1 MAKVE
6 VQIRRCFCCGLSVAT
21 SVIAIYTFLLYLLLL
36 IAAGIAYSDTV
47 NNGDASHYNS
57 CELEAQG
64 KINAE
69 NRKLTF
75 TGGKTVVVVQDSTS
89 YHCSLGLYTEELK
102 YSANNRS
109 VSLFI
114 DILLYGSLILAS
126 IILLI
131 GLCSYN
137 HWLLLPWAFLMIIDI
152 VRGFISVFFIFWY
165 SYGNLA
171 RVATGIFFLGLQF
184 LHISLWMIIAAKFQR
199 IYNRRNGIP
208 DKVYDVRGG
217 SRAPSTYYGET
228 HAVAPPP
235 HRGGDYYPDQHRQQQ
250 YGHYDQQ
257 PPYRY

>member
-21 SVIAIYTFLLYLLLL
+21 SAIGIYTLILYLLLSGL
-36 IAAGIAYSDTV
+36 AGWGLSDTTA
-47 NNGDASHYNS
+47 NGDSSHYNS

-75 TGGKTVVVVQDSTS
+75 TGGRTVVVVEDSTS

-102 YSANNRS
+102 YSASNRY
-109 VSLFI
+109 VSLVI
-114 DILLYGSLILAS
+114 DIILYVSLVLAS
-126 IILLI
+126 VILLV

-137 HWLLLPWAFLMIIDI
+137 QWLLLPWAFLMIIDI

-171 RVATGIFFLGLQF
+171 RIATGIFFLGLQF

-208 DKVYDVRGG
+208 DKVYDVRAGG

-235 HRGGDYYPDQHRQQQ
+235 HRGDYYPEQHRPQQ
-250 YGHYDQQ
+250 YHYDQQ

>member
-21 SVIAIYTFLLYLLLL
+21 SVIAVYTFILYLLLA
-36 IAAGIAYSDTV
+36 IAAGVALSDTAT
-47 NNGDASHYNS
+47 NGDSSHYNS

-75 TGGKTVVVVQDSTS
+75 TGGRTVVVVEDSTS

-102 YSANNRS
+102 YSAANRYT
-109 VSLFI
+109 SLVI
-114 DILLYGSLILAS
+114 DIILYVSICLAS
-126 IILLI
+126 VILLI

-137 HWLLLPWAFLMIIDI
+137 QWLLIPWGFLMIIDI

-171 RVATGIFFLGLQF
+171 RIATGIFFLGLQF
-184 LHISLWMIIAAKFQR
+184 LHITLLMTIIAKFQR
-199 IYNRRNGIP
+199 ISNRKNGIP

-228 HAVAPPP
+228 HAVAPPV
-235 HRGGDYYPDQHRQQQ
+235 HRGENYYPDQHRQQP

>member
-21 SVIAIYTFLLYLLLL
+21 SAIGIYTLILYLLLSAL
-36 IAAGIAYSDTV
+36 AGYGLSDTTT
-47 NNGDASHYNS
+47 NGDSSHYNS

-75 TGGKTVVVVQDSTS
+75 TPDGRHKVIVEDSSS
-89 YHCSLGLYTEELK
+89 YHCSFGLYTEEMK
-102 YSANNRS
+102 YSASNRY
-109 VSLFI
+109 VSLVI
-114 DILLYGSLILAS
+114 DILLYVSLVLAS
-126 IILLI
+126 IVLLV
-131 GLCSYN
+131 GLCTYN
-137 HWLLLPWAFLMIIDI
+137 QWLLVPWMFLMIIDV

-171 RVATGIFFLGLQF
+171 RIATGIFFLGLQF
-184 LHISLWMIIAAKFQR
+184 LHVSLWMIIAAKFQR

-228 HAVAPPP
+228 HGVAP
-235 HRGGDYYPDQHRQQQ
+235 HRGGDYYGDQQRAQQ
-250 YGHYDQQ
+250 YHYDQQ